1 MNNEEKLRI
10 LKNKLKK
17 IQSINVGLMG
27 GSGFLYIG
35 FYLANYK
42 KTSFCF
48 LAAFLLNFLF
58 FYSTYIIEDDLN
70 EDIKSC
76 AKK

>member
-1 MNNEEKLRI
+1 
-10 LKNKLKK
+10 
-17 IQSINVGLMG
+17 MG
-27 GSGFLYIG
+27 ASGFLYIG

-48 LAAFLLNFLF
+48 LVAFLLNFLF

-70 EDIKSC
+70 EDIKSW